1 MNTFL
6 SISVLTG
13 LILTPCPNK
22 TIYNHFKTDKNEVAL
37 TFDDGPDGVYTLKI
51 LEVLKSEGVK
61 ATFFML
67 GESAVKHLDVV
78 KKVQEAGHSI
88 GLHSYTH
95 PNMYKLSYEGIIKE
109 IEDNQNILFQAIG
122 YRPQIIRPP
131 YGIITDD
138 FLKIAALKDLTIYTW
153 SNDSFDWKKNNGTET
168 IINNVTKKLKPGS
181 IILMHDKSKNV
192 HNSFLS
198 LRALIRRLKSEG
210 YSFRT
215 LTHEKTR

>member
-1 MNTFL
+1 MKTFL
-6 SISVLTG
+6 SLNVLAG
-13 LILTPCPNK
+13 LILTPSTNK
-22 TIYNHFKTDKNEVAL
+22 TIYNHFKTEKNDVAL
-37 TFDDGPDGVYTLKI
+37 TFDDGPDGVYTEKI

-78 KKVQEAGHSI
+78 KKVHEEGHSI

-95 PNMYKLSYEGIIKE
+95 PNMYKLSYDAILKE
-109 IEDNQNILFQAIG
+109 IEDNQEILAKAIG
-122 YRPQIIRPP
+122 YRPNIIRPP

-138 FLKIAALKDLTIYTW
+138 FLKIAAKKDLTIYTW

-168 IINNVTKKLKPGS
+168 IIANVTKKLKPGA

-192 HNSFLS
+192 CNSYLS
-198 LRALIRRLKSEG
+198 LRKLIRRLKTDG
-210 YSFRT
+210 YSFKR
-215 LTHEKTR
+215 LMSQPN